1 MNIIIIEDEA
11 RTARQL
17 ERMLHKYDPALHIM
31 AQLPSVKEA
40 VAWFN
45 QHGNG
50 QPGSGQASLPDLI
63 FMDIHLEDGLAFS
76 IFEQTPLTLPVI
88 FTTAYEEYMIKAFK
102 VNSID
107 YLLKPVEYDELVAA
121 LEKFSHLRQQPQP
134 ASPDLNALLALIR
147 KPPEPAYKERFMV
160 SLGTKIRSVEVGDVA
175 YFFSEEKATF
185 LVTSEGLLLP
195 VDYSLDQ
202 VAGMLNPTRF
212 FRANR
217 QFLVARPA
225 IQTIHAYSAGK
236 LKLDLLPVSR
246 HEVFVSL
253 SRITEF
259 KDWLGR

>member
-1 MNIIIIEDEA
+1 MNVVIIEDEA

-17 ERMLHKYDPALHIM
+17 ERMLKKYDPTLNIV
-31 AQLPSVKEA
+31 AQLPSVSEA

-45 QHGNG
+45 QR
-50 QPGSGQASLPDLI
+50 GSGQLPDLA

-76 IFEQTPLTLPVI
+76 IFEQTRLTLPII

-107 YLLKPVEYDELVAA
+107 YLLKPVDYDELVAA
-121 LEKFSHLRQQPQP
+121 LEKFKTIRQPTP
-134 ASPDLNALLALIR
+134 LPDLNSLLALIQ
-147 KPPEPAYKERFMV
+147 KPQEPAYKERFMV
-160 SLGTKIRSVEVGDVA
+160 SLGTKIRSVEAADIA

-185 LVTSEGLLLP
+185 LVTKEGPTLP

-202 VAGMLNPTRF
+202 VAGMLNPAHF
-212 FRANR
+212 FRVNR
-217 QFLVARPA
+217 QFLVARSA

-236 LKLDLLPVSR
+236 LKLDLSPASR

>member
-1 MNIIIIEDEA
+1 MNVVIIEDEA

-17 ERMLHKYDPALHIM
+17 ERMLKKYDPALHIM
-31 AQLPSVKEA
+31 AQLPSVSEA

-45 QHGNG
+45 Q
-50 QPGSGQASLPDLI
+50 QGSGQLPDLA

-76 IFEQTPLTLPVI
+76 IFEQTRLTLPII

-107 YLLKPVEYDELVAA
+107 YLLKPVDYDELAAA
-121 LEKFSHLRQQPQP
+121 LEKFKTIRQQPP
-134 ASPDLNALLALIR
+134 LPDLNSLLALIQ
-147 KPPEPAYKERFMV
+147 KPQEPAYKERFMV
-160 SLGTKIRSVEVGDVA
+160 SLGTKIRSVEVTDIA

-185 LVTSEGLLLP
+185 LVTKEGPSLP

-202 VAGMLNPTRF
+202 VSGMLNPAFF
-212 FRANR
+212 FRVNR

-236 LKLDLLPVSR
+236 LKLDLLPASR

>member
-1 MNIIIIEDEA
+1 MNVVIIEDEA
-11 RTARQL
+11 PTARQL
-17 ERMLHKYDPALHIM
+17 ERMLKKYDSTLHVV
-31 AQLPSVKEA
+31 AHLPSVTEA
-40 VAWFN
+40 VSWFS
-45 QHGNG
+45 QSGRG
-50 QPGSGQASLPDLI
+50 QPLPDLI

-76 IFEQTPLTLPVI
+76 IFEQVQLSLPVI

-107 YLLKPVEYDELVAA
+107 YLLKPVDYDELAAA
-121 LEKFSHLRQQPQP
+121 LDKFKTLRQQPGQ
-134 ASPDLNALLALIR
+134 PDLNSLLALIQKSR
-147 KPPEPAYKERFMV
+147 EPDYKERFMV
-160 SLGTKIRSVEVGDVA
+160 SLGTKIRSVEVGHIA

-185 LVTSEGLLLP
+185 LSTNDAMSLP

-202 VAGMLNPTRF
+202 VAAMLNPTQF
-212 FRANR
+212 FRVNR

-236 LKLDLLPVSR
+236 LKLDLLPASR

>member
-1 MNIIIIEDEA
+1 MNVVIIEDEA

-17 ERMLHKYDPALHIM
+17 ERMLLKYDPTLHVM
-31 AQLPSVKEA
+31 AQLPSVNEA
-40 VAWFN
+40 VVWFR
-45 QHGNG
+45 QYGNG
-50 QPGSGQASLPDLI
+50 QPPLPDLV

-76 IFEQTPLTLPVI
+76 IFEQTRLTLPVI

-107 YLLKPVEYDELVAA
+107 YLLKPVDYDELVAA
-121 LEKFSHLRQQPQP
+121 LEKFKAIRQPP
-134 ASPDLNALLALIR
+134 GLPDLNSLLALIQ
-147 KPPEPAYKERFMV
+147 KPREPEFKERFMI

-185 LVTSEGLLLP
+185 LVTKDGPSLP
-195 VDYSLDQ
+195 LDYSLDQ
-202 VAGMLNPTRF
+202 VAGMLNPTQF
-212 FRANR
+212 FRVNR

-236 LKLDLLPVSR
+236 LKLDLLPSCR

>member
-1 MNIIIIEDEA
+1 MNVVIIEDEA

-17 ERMLHKYDPALHIM
+17 ERMLKKYDSALTVV

-40 VAWFN
+40 VAWFS
-45 QHGNG
+45 QK
-50 QPGSGQASLPDLI
+50 PMPDLA

-76 IFEQTPLTLPVI
+76 IFEQMRLTLPVI

-107 YLLKPVEYDELVAA
+107 YLLKPVDYDELVKA
-121 LEKFSHLRQQPQP
+121 LEKFKTIRLQPGL
-134 ASPDLNALLALIR
+134 PDLNSLLALIQ
-147 KPPEPAYKERFMV
+147 KPRESEFKERFMV
-160 SLGTKIRSVEVGDVA
+160 SLGTKIRSVEVGDIA

-185 LVTSEGLLLP
+185 MVAKEGLSLP
-195 VDYSLDQ
+195 VEYSLDQ
-202 VAGMLNPTRF
+202 VGGMLNPAQF
-212 FRANR
+212 FRVNR

-236 LKLDLLPVSR
+236 LKLDLLPSSR

>member
-1 MNIIIIEDEA
+1 MNVVILEDEA
-11 RTARQL
+11 ATARQL
-17 ERMLHKYDPALHIM
+17 ERMLKKYDPALHVV
-31 AQLPSVKEA
+31 AQLPSVSEA
-40 VAWFN
+40 VAWFS
-45 QHGNG
+45 QSGTG
-50 QPGSGQASLPDLI
+50 QPPLPDLA
-63 FMDIHLEDGLAFS
+63 FMDIHLEDGLVFS
-76 IFEQTPLTLPVI
+76 VFEQVKLTLPII

-107 YLLKPVEYDELVAA
+107 YLLKPVDYDELAAA
-121 LEKFSHLRQQPQP
+121 LDKFKRIRQQPDL
-134 ASPDLNALLALIR
+134 PDLNALLALVQ

-160 SLGTKIRSVEVGDVA
+160 SLGTKIRSVEVEDVA

-185 LVTSEGLLLP
+185 LVTKEGPSLP
-195 VDYSLDQ
+195 VEYSLDQ
-202 VAGMLNPTRF
+202 VAGMLNPDRF
-212 FRANR
+212 FRVNR

-236 LKLDLLPVSR
+236 LKLDLIPVSR

>member
-1 MNIIIIEDEA
+1 MNVVIIEDEA

-17 ERMLHKYDPALHIM
+17 ERMLKKYDPALHIV

-40 VAWFN
+40 VAWFS
-45 QHGNG
+45 QHGSSQPGNG
-50 QPGSGQASLPDLI
+50 QPSQPDLV

-76 IFEQTPLTLPVI
+76 IFEQIRLTLPVI

-107 YLLKPVEYDELVAA
+107 YLLKPVDYDELVTA
-121 LEKFSHLRQQPQP
+121 LEKFKSIRQQPGL
-134 ASPDLNALLALIR
+134 PDLNSLLALIQ
-147 KPPEPAYKERFMV
+147 KPREPDFKERFMV
-160 SLGTKIRSVEVGDVA
+160 SLGTKIRSVEVADVS

-185 LVTSEGLLLP
+185 LVTKENLSLP
-195 VDYSLDQ
+195 IEYSLDQ
-202 VAGMLNPTRF
+202 IAGMLNPIQF
-212 FRANR
+212 FRVNR
-217 QFLVARPA
+217 QFLVARPG

-236 LKLDLLPVSR
+236 LKLDLLPTSR

>member
-1 MNIIIIEDEA
+1 MTVIIIEDEA

-17 ERMLHKYDPALHIM
+17 ERMLKKYDPTIQIV
-31 AQLPSVKEA
+31 AQLPSVNEA
-40 VAWFN
+40 VVWFG
-45 QHGNG
+45 QHGG
-50 QPGSGQASLPDLI
+50 QPGSGQPSLPDLA

-76 IFEQTPLTLPVI
+76 IFEQVQLTLPVI

-107 YLLKPVEYDELVAA
+107 YLLKPVDYDELAAA
-121 LEKFSHLRQQPQP
+121 LDKFKSIRRQPGL
-134 ASPDLNALLALIR
+134 PDLQSLVALIQ
-147 KPPEPAYKERFMV
+147 KPPDPAFKERFMV

-185 LVTSEGLLLP
+185 MVTREGPSLP
-195 VDYSLDQ
+195 LDYSLDQ
-202 VAGMLNPTRF
+202 VAGMLNPAQF
-212 FRANR
+212 FRVNR
-217 QFLVARPA
+217 QFLVARAA

-236 LKLDLLPVSR
+236 LKLDLLPPSR